1 MLAAA
6 TLTFLGAPAAHADY
20 VVSGVTVLSP
30 GSTVAG
36 KTISEWGDTW
46 WQWAMSQS
54 TPNDAFTDPNGS
66 RAWVGQSGSP
76 VFFAA
81 GIAGTMA
88 NTSQFRSFSVPA
100 NSYVLVPLI
109 NAFCSDPPDGPNLSG
124 CLANYK
130 ALFDSLN
137 ASIDGTPIAEA
148 TLFGHWEESGQQFS
162 LQPAV
167 DNIFNYPTD
176 VVPALSG
183 GYYLMLAPFGDG
195 AKHVI
200 NFGGGASEFD
210 FFVDVT
216 DTISAPE
223 PTTLAMLG
231 VGLLGLGFARR
242 RRQAIAEQPA

>member
-1 MLAAA
+1 MLAAVA
-6 TLTFLGAPAAHADY
+6 VSFLGAPTAHADY

-36 KTISEWGDTW
+36 KTIGEWGDAW

-54 TPNDAFTDPNGS
+54 VPNDAFTDANGS
-66 RAWVGQSGSP
+66 RAWANQSGSP

-88 NTSQFRSFSVPA
+88 NTPQFRSFSVPA
-100 NSYVLVPLI
+100 NAYVMVPLL
-109 NAFCSDPPDGPNLSG
+109 NGFCSNPPDGPDLAG
-124 CLANYK
+124 CLAFYK
-130 ALFDSLN
+130 SAFDSLK

-148 TLFGHWEESGQQFS
+148 TLFGHWEESGQQFN
-162 LQPAV
+162 LTPAV
-167 DNIFNYPTD
+167 DNIFGYPTD

-231 VGLLGLGFARR
+231 VGLLGLSLARR
-242 RRQAIAEQPA
+242 RRQSTAGQPT